1 MVKDGDTR
9 IGYHSAGHARELGC
23 VTYLRSTHGISQNAL
38 RETKLK
44 LSSLATSILMAAT
57 SAIAPASAHLRK
69 ATPAASADVEEIY
82 IARSVRESRATPT
95 EFCAKER
102 TGISD
107 ATIEDQYSLRSV
119 ATRTSDGRALDSD
132 VSTIGS
138 VHACFG
144 RTENSTISEFY
155 GQILLGSTALKGFGE
170 CKLAK
175 SNFPEQGMT
184 VFRCFLDLSSLSGKY
199 IGGQLTSNT
208 VVSRKP
214 IGTESDP
221 AGYTQPSIA
230 TIRLW
235 RKRDGH

>member
-1 MVKDGDTR
+1 MRHVSAEHAWNFSKRAAGDKVETL
-9 IGYHSAGHARELGC
+9 ITSNLYLSNCNLG
-23 VTYLRSTHGISQNAL
+23 N
-38 RETKLK
+38 
-44 LSSLATSILMAAT
+44 
-57 SAIAPASAHLRK
+57 
-69 ATPAASADVEEIY
+69 
-82 IARSVRESRATPT
+82 
-95 EFCAKER
+95 R
-102 TGISD
+102 TGVRPPPQSNPSCLGRCRGNL
-107 ATIEDQYSLRSV
+107 YS
-119 ATRTSDGRALDSD
+119 ALS
-132 VSTIGS
+132 
-138 VHACFG
+138 
-144 RTENSTISEFY
+144 FY

-221 AGYTQPSIA
+221 AGYTQLSIA